1 MNYSKHRK
9 GRLVRHAFRTNG
21 HPANRLKDY
30 NEMVAQ
36 YDKDYAE
43 ALAAP
48 EAKFPEPSEHPG
60 QLDAFLADRFEC
72 QSVEPFL
79 IPDRWEVIHAEWN
92 TDAGEVFVTYF
103 IPDGA

>member
-1 MNYSKHRK
+1 MKHRK

-43 ALAAP
+43 ADVSGRVCDY
-48 EAKFPEPSEHPG
+48 PEPSEHPG
-60 QLDAFLADRFEC
+60 QLEEFLADRFEC